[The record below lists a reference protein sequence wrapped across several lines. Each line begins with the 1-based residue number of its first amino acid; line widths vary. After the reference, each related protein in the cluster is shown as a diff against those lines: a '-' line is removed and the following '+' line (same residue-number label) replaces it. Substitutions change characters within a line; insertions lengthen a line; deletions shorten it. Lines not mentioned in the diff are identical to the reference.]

1 MVSRITINGNNN
13 IISGRNI
20 VINNGKVI
28 VDGKDVTPDS
38 KEISI
43 TVEGDIQSLK
53 ADACTAINVSGSAG
67 HIHTQSGDV
76 QCGDV
81 NGSVSTM
88 SGDVECKSIQ
98 GNVSTMSGDIIQR

>member
-1 MVSRITINGNNN
+1 MTRITINGNNN
-13 IISGRNI
+13 IISGRDI

-28 VDGKDVTPDS
+28 VDGKDVTPDA

-53 ADACTAINVSGSAG
+53 ADACSVINVSGNAR
-67 HIHTQSGDV
+67 HIKTQSGDV

-88 SGDVECKSIQ
+88 SGDVECKNIQ